1 MHKVTLIKGD
11 GIGPSIMD
19 EAVKVIDASGV
30 KIDWQEA
37 YAGMAAFEKF
47 GTPLPDETLASFD
60 QTRLAFKGPLTTSVG
75 GAGFRSINVVLR
87 RNMNCTPMFAL
98 PKVGPA

>member
-30 KIDWQEA
+30 KILMQHKCN
-37 YAGMAAFEKF
+37 FQK
-47 GTPLPDETLASFD
+47 
-60 QTRLAFKGPLTTSVG
+60 
-75 GAGFRSINVVLR
+75 
-87 RNMNCTPMFAL
+87 
-98 PKVGPA
+98 